1 MSTEPAY
8 TSTNYIIG
16 ENMQFYLANHSK
28 TSSKT
33 RKTLDQMIIEKAQSK
48 GYPIYSREDVQFI
61 PPFIFGQILKDARAE
76 F

>member
-1 MSTEPAY
+1 MNPEPAY

-16 ENMQFYLANHSK
+16 ENMQFYLTYHST
-28 TSSKT
+28 TSKISG
-33 RKTLDQMIIEKAQSK
+33 KTLDEMIIEKAKSK
-48 GYPIYSREDVQFI
+48 GYPIYSRKDVQFI

>member
-1 MSTEPAY
+1 MNPESPAY

-16 ENMQFYLANHSK
+16 ENMQFYLTYHSTTNK
-28 TSSKT
+28 TG
-33 RKTLDQMIIEKAQSK
+33 KTLDEMIIEKAKSK
-48 GYPIYSREDVQFI
+48 GYPIYSRKDVQFI